1 MMAHGFALP
10 RLRRRFFWL
19 LSALVWTAHYA
30 VREGLA
36 IAQAPDIATASAI
49 ITMLALGML
58 CVARLHDRNRS
69 GWWLAV
75 ALVPVA
81 GALWLAW
88 ELALRRGT
96 PDANAYGA
104 DPHGR
109 AALVA
114 GGA

>member
-1 MMAHGFALP
+1 
-10 RLRRRFFWL
+10 
-19 LSALVWTAHYA
+19 

-36 IAQAPDIATASAI
+36 LEHDAA
-49 ITMLALGML
+49 LALAWAGITLLAVGML

-75 ALVPVA
+75 VVVPLA

-96 PDANAYGA
+96 PDANAYGP
-104 DPHGR
+104 DPRGPILPVPGR
-109 AALVA
+109 S
-114 GGA
+114 